1 MSRVPCCP
9 DGNIYSGNSKREGRE
24 KQKPVY
30 GSLSGSKLSCFIQR
44 MLLQMIEDDTTKGG
58 GTPILVRAGSHS
70 GRDNGGERGGARDW
84 GRKTFTPRQQ
94 LERASRDGRGHSM
107 GRGQDTG
114 PSEECQ
120 PGKRSTLARGAFED
134 KARKRKMRNL
144 TLSSRSLE
152 AAVGWGLG
160 GSQKDR
166 HGSRAMTL
174 YHVSKCI

>member
-44 MLLQMIEDDTTKGG
+44 MLLQMIEDDT
-58 GTPILVRAGSHS
+58 HQ
-70 GRDNGGERGGARDW
+70 GRGDPDSRDSREPLREGASQGNGGERGGARDW

-107 GRGQDTG
+107 GRGQGTG
-114 PSEECQ
+114 PPEECQ
-120 PGKRSTLARGAFED
+120 PGKRSTLATGALKIRPERG
-134 KARKRKMRNL
+134 R
-144 TLSSRSLE
+144 
-152 AAVGWGLG
+152 
-160 GSQKDR
+160 
-166 HGSRAMTL
+166 
-174 YHVSKCI
+174 

>member
-1 MSRVPCCP
+1 MTP
-9 DGNIYSGNSKREGRE
+9 
-24 KQKPVY
+24 
-30 GSLSGSKLSCFIQR
+30 
-44 MLLQMIEDDTTKGG
+44 TKGG

-107 GRGQDTG
+107 GRGQDMG